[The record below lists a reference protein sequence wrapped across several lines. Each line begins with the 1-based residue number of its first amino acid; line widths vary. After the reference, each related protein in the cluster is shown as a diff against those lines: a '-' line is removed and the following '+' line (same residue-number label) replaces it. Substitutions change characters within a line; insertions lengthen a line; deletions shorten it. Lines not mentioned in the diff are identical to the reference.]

1 MDVTA
6 GIITLYKT
14 TPIVPPS
21 YLLFLSIATVTY
33 HRIASRSDLQEAH
46 SARYLTRGYL
56 FWLVGPSMSLYVRR
70 FWTQCSLS
78 DVATLCFSPPQRLPC
93 NANVYG
99 DTPARARN
107 GIPWSHLDG
116 MSRAV
121 SLKEEWT
128 CFILHLCVHPREF
141 SSSIAYSRTPLP
153 SLADYSRLPRI
164 ASARFYA
171 LEICEIGCF
180 SSNCGYPSY
189 CTK

>member
-1 MDVTA
+1 MSRQ
-6 GIITLYKT
+6 GLHPTLCKT
-14 TPIVPPS
+14 TPIAPSS

-33 HRIASRSDLQEAH
+33 HLIASQSDLQEAH
-46 SARYLTRGYL
+46 SARCLTRGYL
-56 FWLVGPSMSLYVRR
+56 FWLVGPPMSLYVRR
-70 FWTQCSLS
+70 FWTVSTFWHRYSLFLS
-78 DVATLCFSPPQRLPC
+78 SAMFPLQREC
-93 NANVYG
+93 VW

-128 CFILHLCVHPREF
+128 RFILRLCVHPREF
-141 SSSIAYSRTPLP
+141 SSSIAYPRTPLP

-164 ASARFYA
+164 TRARFYA

-180 SSNCGYPSY
+180 SPNCGYPSY